1 MNLNP
6 VNIDLH
12 LLALQLMA
20 AQAILGAFDT
30 LYHHELTEALA
41 QRSSARLEL
50 KIHAIRA
57 LLYSVLFI
65 GLAGWAWHGAW
76 AWVLIAIFAIEIG
89 LTLWDFVTEDKTR
102 LLPATERVTHTV
114 LAMNGGA
121 FVALLLINA
130 PNWLAQ
136 PTALVWQSHGMLSI
150 FLGLAGIGVGLSG
163 VRDAFAS
170 MRFEKQARA
179 AVNAPDQSPPPLHFS
194 DRSQQVLVSGGTG
207 FIGQLLVRALLKDG
221 QQVTLLTRN
230 PKQSAWLFN
239 GAVSCISDMSE
250 LPAQRQ
256 IDVIINLAGARIL
269 GWRWSEKRK
278 AQLRASRVKL
288 TEGLVDWIAR
298 AQHKPRLLL
307 SASAIGYYGV
317 QALGDNR
324 LLDESI
330 PPQAIFMS
338 QLCQEWEAA
347 SSRARQ
353 HGVQVACM
361 RFGLVLGEQGA
372 LPMMLLP
379 IKLGLGGALGGGQQ
393 WHSWIHVHDLLRGI
407 AHLWQLSEM
416 AEVNPADEGAN
427 EGANEGSGNKKYPE
441 ARAGNALCNGAW
453 NFTAPE
459 AVSQRQ
465 FSRTAASILHR
476 PCFMPT
482 PGTPIRWLLGEQA
495 TLLLDGQRV
504 HPARLLASNFSFT
517 FPTLQAALTDLK

>member
-6 VNIDLH
+6 LNLDLH

-65 GLAGWAWHGAW
+65 GLAGWVWHGAW

-136 PTALVWQSHGMLSI
+136 PTALVWQSHGLLSI

-163 VRDAFAS
+163 VRDAIAS
-170 MRFEKQARA
+170 MRFEKQEKQARA
-179 AVNAPDQSPPPLHFS
+179 TVNAPDQSPPPLHFS
-194 DRSQQVLVSGGTG
+194 DRSEQVLVTGGTG
-207 FIGQLLVRALLKDG
+207 FIGQLLVRALLRDG

-250 LPAQRQ
+250 LPAHRQ

-288 TEGLVDWIAR
+288 TEGIIDWIAQ
-298 AQHKPRLLL
+298 AQYKPRLLL

-317 QALGDNR
+317 QPIGNNS
-324 LLDESI
+324 LLDESC

-347 SSRARQ
+347 SNLARQ

-379 IKLGLGGALGGGQQ
+379 IKLGMGGALGGGQQ
-393 WHSWIHVHDLLRGI
+393 WHSWIHVQDLLRGI
-407 AHLWQLSEM
+407 AHLWQHSQIPETNG
-416 AEVNPADEGAN
+416 VNHGPAPDN
-427 EGANEGSGNKKYPE
+427 
-441 ARAGNALCNGAW
+441 RAGNDLCNGAW

-459 AVSQRQ
+459 AVSQLQ
-465 FSRTAASILHR
+465 FSRIAAKVMRR

-482 PGTPIRWLLGEQA
+482 PAAPIRLLLGEQA
-495 TLLLDGQRV
+495 ALLLDGQRV
-504 HPARLLASNFSFT
+504 HPARLLASGFRFD
-517 FPTLQAALTDLK
+517 FPALQAALTDLK